1 MQSSVDDAPLRD
13 SAEYK
18 VNLKEAWPAF
28 CRSMRAETRK
38 NLSARD
44 REILD
49 WCKSKS
55 IHPMLTSLSKMVP
68 ESCSWQ
74 TSYDMVPPD
83 IMHTVMGVMENWL
96 NCVLVIITK
105 LSGKLR
111 GKYMHAISRLDKMLI
126 NFPWRHAMKNLS
138 HFDKGIT
145 AFCTGMSGTD
155 KEKTTGFGKLGMIDA
170 KEVPMLV
177 LQVLLCKS

>member
-1 MQSSVDDAPLRD
+1 MLSSIDDSLLRD
-13 SAEYK
+13 SAEYNP
-18 VNLKEAWPAF
+18 NLKYAWPAF
-28 CRSMRAETRK
+28 CKSMREESRNRMTTRDK
-38 NLSARD
+38 D
-44 REILD
+44 ILD
-49 WCKSKS
+49 WCMSKS
-55 IHPMLTSLSKMVP
+55 IHPIQTSLSKMVP

-105 LSGKLR
+105 LSTLLKGKFR
-111 GKYMHAISRLDKMLI
+111 HAVSELDKMLI

-145 AFCTGMSGTD
+145 AFCTGMSGSN
-155 KEKTTGFGKLGMIDA
+155 KSKVTGYGSLGMIDA
-170 KEVPMLV
+170 SAVPMLV
-177 LQVLLCKS
+177 LQVLLCK